1 MWNNETKLLVLFL
14 CVTTRNGGKYDDK
27 RWMNNKKKRNSIRYV
42 IKVINKSWHCNDTK
56 WTEKMFIC
64 SGQKKKQENKVT
76 FVYCSLSCKK
86 ATSTNN
92 SMSSTAGRFI
102 YIWDFYCI
110 SNKFI
115 ALSDIESCSKLNSV
129 FLCSSQRLTWLL
141 LAFWTTMSNK
151 RQPGR
156 WLTFPRKNLT
166 RLCDELRERPKRVR
180 ELKGEAP
187 RNLRENMFKLIFYR
201 IIIDF
206 V

>member
-1 MWNNETKLLVLFL
+1 MALQWHKMDRKNVHLF
-14 CVTTRNGGKYDDK
+14 GA
-27 RWMNNKKKRNSIRYV
+27 
-42 IKVINKSWHCNDTK
+42 
-56 WTEKMFIC
+56 
-64 SGQKKKQENKVT
+64 KKKQENKVT
-76 FVYCSLSCKK
+76 FVYCSFSCKK

-102 YIWDFYCI
+102 YIWVFYCI

-166 RLCDELRERPKRVR
+166 RLCDELRERDRR
-180 ELKGEAP
+180 EWESWKE
-187 RNLRENMFKLIFYR
+187 KLHETFEKICSN
-201 IIIDF
+201 
-206 V
+206 